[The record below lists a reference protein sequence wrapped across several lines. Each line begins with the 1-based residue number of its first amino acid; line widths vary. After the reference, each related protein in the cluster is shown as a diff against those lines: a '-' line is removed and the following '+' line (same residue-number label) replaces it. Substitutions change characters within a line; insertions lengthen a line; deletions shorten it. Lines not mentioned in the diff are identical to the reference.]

1 MRLCDDYASQRLANC
16 FEFNHNMKSDCSG
29 QSVCENEGQRFQD
42 SSDYSKNSTCIC
54 QSCFYGARCQLSS
67 DGFVLSLDA
76 IIGYHIQ
83 PHTNIIHQPIIIK
96 ITVALTVIFMFW
108 ILLLAQMAIISN
120 RLFLRIQSLSLDF
133 LLSVCI
139 NMNQWLNATVT
150 IERTIT
156 IKKGINF
163 NTKIN
168 AEASDLH
175 PIVMFTSK
183 TESIYICR
191 K

>member
-1 MRLCDDYASQRLANC
+1 
-16 FEFNHNMKSDCSG
+16 
-29 QSVCENEGQRFQD
+29 
-42 SSDYSKNSTCIC
+42 
-54 QSCFYGARCQLSS
+54 
-67 DGFVLSLDA
+67 
-76 IIGYHIQ
+76 
-83 PHTNIIHQPIIIK
+83 
-96 ITVALTVIFMFW
+96 
-108 ILLLAQMAIISN
+108 MAIISN

-183 TESIYICR
+183 TESIYIC
-191 K
+191 